1 MLNKKAESGLFSI
14 LIFLAL
20 IVFPDVSLGEAKVR
34 YGSDIRKRTP
44 VRYGAGIKKQT
55 PVRYGVEIKVEDIRL
70 VEPDEIVLEDTPS
83 DFQFDMRNY
92 VKVSGY
98 YDDLIKWPDINAG
111 NILELEDTAY
121 FTEVNTNIELSYLE
135 NYILKADISYQYS
148 PGSDE
153 QSDRDTHFITN
164 EFYFDISLAQL
175 AFLKVGKKRES
186 WGVGWTFSPID
197 NIIDLPK
204 NVVDPSE
211 SRGGMYLSMLEVP
224 VADLSIRFVYFPY
237 VEFDLATEK
246 GQSGIF
252 ENMFDKQA
260 AYGVNASFMFW
271 DTDMSLIYYCTDK
284 IPGLQKDYGGLTL
297 SRYWLDLGAYFGIE
311 AHKGSDLEVVQRTPT
326 GQYYFPVDDA
336 LVDLKNND
344 DDIYVNFAVGAN
356 YTFSDNTKIAL
367 EYFRNDEG
375 YSDDKFDDFVDF
387 IDYDAG
393 IYLNT
398 QDETTKKKL
407 LKATQILSDKL
418 RKNYLSLSFDRP
430 YTFDDFTPHLGTI
443 ICLDDG
449 SFMLNG
455 MLAYNV
461 RDDTTITLDV
471 KGYVGNDDTEWG
483 LKPDNFRVF
492 LSAEYYF

>member
-237 VEFDLATEK
+237 VEFDLETEK

-260 AYGVNASFMFW
+260 AYGLNASFMFW
-271 DTDMSLIYYCTDK
+271 DTDMSLIYYRTDK
-284 IPGLQKDYGGLTL
+284 TPGLQKDYGGLTL

-326 GQYYFPVDDA
+326 GQYYFPFEDE

-418 RKNYLSLSFDRP
+418 RKNYLSFSFDRP